1 MLPRKHRLTKDKD
14 VMRVLRKGRAVITN
28 LINVKALAGGE
39 ITSRVTVIVGLK
51 VNKRSTKRNLIK
63 RRLRAALQKFL
74 PDFKAVVD
82 LVIVAEPE
90 SVGRDQK
97 SLAAALEYCL
107 KKLSII

>member
-14 VMRVLRKGRAVITN
+14 VIRVLRKGRVAITN
-28 LINVKALAGGE
+28 LINVKALPGAE
-39 ITSRVTVIVGLK
+39 KASRATVVIGLK
-51 VNKRSTKRNLIK
+51 VHKRSTKRNLIK

-74 PDFKAVVD
+74 PDFGVVVD
-82 LVIVAEPE
+82 LVIIAEPE

-107 KKLSII
+107 KKLGIL

>member
-1 MLPRKHRLTKDKD
+1 MLPRKHRLTKDKE
-14 VMRVLRKGRAVITN
+14 VVRVLRKGRAVITN
-28 LINVKALAGGE
+28 LINVKALAGAE
-39 ITSRVTVIVGLK
+39 KTSRATVIVGLK

-107 KKLSII
+107 KKLGLI